1 MDIKKVLKMKNGT
14 YDKLKFVAQIALPAF
29 GTFCAALGEIW
40 SIPYMGAVVATILA
54 FDVFL
59 GGILGISTKI
69 YNEEN

>member
-1 MDIKKVLKMKNGT
+1 MDVKKIFKMKNET
-14 YDKLKFVAQIALPAF
+14 YDRLKFIAQIVLPAF

-40 SIPYMGAVVATILA
+40 SIPYTGAAVATILA